1 MMQLLSIANMN
12 QFNERLARVTD
23 IATMMQRT
31 MDFMAA
37 NGQCT
42 RADATTLCIA
52 DDTAAWLCGYADVC
66 TFASF
71 RVRIAAFEHPCPVLE
86 HFLFEESLA
95 QRCGGSMS
103 RYTYMNYSLFK
114 GLLAIKLNVY
124 ADDPHADGLPY
135 FVKFENGRATTHVR
149 QNAGVHYKLPAF
161 EQCVEEIIA
170 HSIAE

>member
-1 MMQLLSIANMN
+1 MMMQSVAKVDY
-12 QFNERLARVTD
+12 ERLTYVAD

-31 MDFMAA
+31 LDFMAA

-52 DDTAAWLCGYADVC
+52 DDTAAWLCGRTDVC

-71 RVRIAAFEHPCPVLE
+71 RVRIAAFKHPCPILK

-95 QRCGGSMS
+95 QRCGGPMP

-114 GLLAIKLNVY
+114 NLLAIKLTVY
-124 ADDPHADGLPY
+124 TDDPHADGLPY
-135 FVKFENGRATTHVR
+135 FVKFENGRAKQHVR
-149 QNAGVHYKLPAF
+149 QTAAVHYKLPAF
-161 EQCVEEIIA
+161 EQCVEENYCA
-170 HSIAE
+170 VGY